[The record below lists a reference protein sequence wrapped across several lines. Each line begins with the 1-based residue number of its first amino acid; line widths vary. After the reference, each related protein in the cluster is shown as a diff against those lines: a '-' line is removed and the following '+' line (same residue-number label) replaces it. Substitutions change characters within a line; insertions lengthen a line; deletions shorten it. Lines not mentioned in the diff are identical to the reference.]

1 MKKNHLKPYIEFF
14 TDKWVIRA
22 FLVILGIELILQ
34 FGLWS
39 PLLKKNSFA
48 SNISRI
54 IDHTTSQI
62 PNWDPNAMIL
72 GTSIAFEGISLPQL
86 NDTVKE
92 TGFEFQS
99 LAVPGSELIVQD
111 LVVEKHLPKFKKVK
125 ILFHVMD
132 LGLPWNDRK
141 ELIQPTLVM
150 LSEMGNFRSIS
161 KVYEYEYV
169 VKPIDI
175 ITLLSKTVAYKH
187 DIADFFKEP
196 NERIKFWGRK
206 YRTPNQ
212 NYWDYDNVHPERV
225 SAYKV
230 HDLSDCFENIKLND
244 ASPIIPP
251 DSSPRHREDLYKT
264 CVMAKEL
271 PEDFRENET
280 TKKYFKR
287 LNMLYDR
294 IRARDIKIVHVFAPI
309 HESLHTPIHAKKMAL
324 WHEELKRLNGGVEP
338 EIIDLQE
345 IFVGKDS
352 GYYTY
357 DLIHLNESGKHFFTE
372 AFSREILKRY
382 PNGLSSISK

>member
-1 MKKNHLKPYIEFF
+1 MKKDYLKPYLEFIK
-14 TDKWVIRA
+14 DKWVLRA
-22 FLVILGIELILQ
+22 FFIILGIEFLLQ
-34 FGLWS
+34 LGVWS

-54 IDHTTSQI
+54 MDHTTSQI

-86 NDTVKE
+86 NEEVKT
-92 TGFEFQS
+92 TGLEFQS

-150 LSEMGNFRSIS
+150 LSEMGNFRAIS
-161 KVYEYEYV
+161 KIYEYDYE
-169 VKPIDI
+169 VKPINI
-175 ITLLSKTVAYKH
+175 LTLLSKTVAYKH
-187 DIADFFKEP
+187 DLADFFKEP

-206 YRTPNQ
+206 VRSPNN
-212 NYWDYDNVHPERV
+212 NYWDYDNVHTERV

-230 HDLSDCFENIKLND
+230 HDLSDCFENIRLD
-244 ASPIIPP
+244 DQLPIIPP

-271 PEDFRENET
+271 PEDFRENPT
-280 TKKYFKR
+280 TKKYFYR
-287 LNMLYDR
+287 LQKLYDR
-294 IRARDIKIVHVFAPI
+294 IKANDIKIVHVFAPI

-324 WHEELKRLNGGVEP
+324 WHDELTRLNHGEKP
-338 EIIDLQE
+338 DIIDLQE

-357 DLIHLNESGKHFFTE
+357 DLIHLNESGKQFFTE
-372 AFSREILKRY
+372 AFAKEIMKKY
-382 PNGLSSISK
+382 PNGISSIQK